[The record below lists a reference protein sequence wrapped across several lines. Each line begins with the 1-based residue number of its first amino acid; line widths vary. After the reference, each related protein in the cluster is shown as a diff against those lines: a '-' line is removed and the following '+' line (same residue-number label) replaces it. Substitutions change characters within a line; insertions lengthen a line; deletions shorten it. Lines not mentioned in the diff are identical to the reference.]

1 MPTSPPDPP
10 PRRGVA
16 AAAAPASGMQLLQG
30 ALILVGVLYFA
41 ADLFIP
47 LALAVL
53 LAFVLAPVTRSFRRI
68 GLPRVA
74 AVLLGV
80 VLGFV
85 LLLGAGLMMG
95 RQASSLAENLPSY
108 QSAISAKL
116 TGLRVSGGLIDRIS
130 ATMDELGHSLR
141 REQAAAPRNLP
152 GDLPAPAPSAAA
164 PGTAVQDAA
173 AERAPMPV
181 VIRPPEPS
189 AFETLRSVAGPLIH
203 PLATSGIVLVL
214 VIFILLYREDLR
226 DRLIRLAGA
235 RDLHRT
241 MAAMDDAAY
250 RLSRYFL
257 AQVALNTSYGLFITA
272 TLWLIG
278 IPNPLLWGF
287 LAGLMR
293 FVPFIGSYI
302 AAAFP
307 ALLALAVDP
316 GWTTLALVLVLF
328 AVSEIAMGQVFEP
341 LIFGHSTGL
350 SPIAVIAAAT
360 FWTWLW
366 GAVGLLLAVPLTVC
380 LVVLGRHV
388 DRLEFLEVM
397 LGDRPPLG
405 PEETFYQR
413 ALAGDVDA
421 LAEQSERCLK
431 EQPLEGYLDTV
442 ALPAL
447 RLAQAD
453 ATREVLAPE
462 RLERLRQ
469 SVLTLLEDLEE
480 AEEKRPD
487 PAPAGGAPGEEPEP
501 VRSAAAPAA
510 WRAPGAVL
518 CLGGRG
524 PFDALLAA
532 MLAQGLV
539 WRGFGVQQGGGAV
552 LPAHPPRLACL
563 CLLEGGTSAAAAR
576 FQLRRLRR
584 RLPPEVAL
592 LALVWRGAQEGE
604 SRMAAALRGDAALAP
619 VALATSLGEAVEAIL
634 DGAAAEEGP
643 GPAEGAVAADASA

>member
-1 MPTSPPDPP
+1 MPTTSPDPP

-16 AAAAPASGMQLLQG
+16 AAAAPATGLQLLQG

-53 LAFVLAPVTRSFRRI
+53 LAFVLAPVTRGFRRV
-68 GLPRVA
+68 GLPRAA
-74 AVLLGV
+74 AVLLAVLLAFV
-80 VLGFV
+80 VL
-85 LLLGAGLMMG
+85 LGVGVMMG

-108 QSAISAKL
+108 QSSISAKL
-116 TGLRVSGGLIDRIS
+116 AGLKVSGGLIDRVS
-130 ATMDELGHSLR
+130 ATMEELGQSLR
-141 REQAAAPRNLP
+141 REQAVAPRGLP
-152 GDLPAPAPSAAA
+152 GDLPAPPPSAAA
-164 PGTAVQDAA
+164 PTDAA
-173 AERAPMPV
+173 GATAESAATPREPMPV
-181 VIRPPEPS
+181 VIRQPEPS

-287 LAGLMR
+287 VAGVMR

-316 GWTTLALVLVLF
+316 GWTTLGLVLVLF
-328 AVSEIAMGQVFEP
+328 VVSEIAMGQVFEP

-350 SPIAVIAAAT
+350 SPIAIIAAAT

-366 GAVGLLLAVPLTVC
+366 GTVGLLLAVPLTVC

-388 DRLEFLEVM
+388 DRLEFLEVI

-431 EQPLEGYLDTV
+431 EQPLEAYLDTV

-453 ATREVLAPE
+453 AAREVLAPE

-487 PAPAGGAPGEEPEP
+487 PAPGSGSEDGPP
-501 VRSAAAPAA
+501 AAAPTA
-510 WRAPGAVL
+510 WRAPGSVL

-539 WRGFGVQQGGGAV
+539 WRGFGVQQGGGAA
-552 LPAHPPRLACL
+552 LPERPPRLACL

-584 RLPPEVAL
+584 RLPPEVAV
-592 LALVWRGAQEGE
+592 LALVWRGAQEGD
-604 SRMAAALRGDAALAP
+604 SRMVAALRGDGVLAP
-619 VALATSLGEAVEAIL
+619 VMLATSLDEAMAAIL
-634 DGAAAEEGP
+634 EGAAAEQPP
-643 GPAEGAVAADASA
+643 GPASGPVPAAAEA

>member
-10 PRRGVA
+10 PRSGVA
-16 AAAAPASGMQLLQG
+16 AAAPGSGLQLMQG
-30 ALILVGVLYFA
+30 ALILIGVLYFA
-41 ADLFIP
+41 SDLLIP

-53 LAFVLAPVTRSFRRI
+53 LAFVLAPVTRAFRRI
-68 GLPRVA
+68 GLPRAA
-74 AVLLGV
+74 AVLLAV
-80 VLGFV
+80 LLGFV
-85 LLLGAGLMMG
+85 VMLGVGVMMG
-95 RQASSLAENLPSY
+95 RQASSLAENLPGY
-108 QSAISAKL
+108 QTSISAKL
-116 TGLRVSGGLIDRIS
+116 AGLRVSGGVIERVS
-130 ATMDELGHSLR
+130 ETMQELGQSLR
-141 REQAAAPRNLP
+141 REPRPAPALP
-152 GDLPAPAPSAAA
+152 GDLPAATPAPPEAEAAA
-164 PGTAVQDAA
+164 GEAA
-173 AERAPMPV
+173 RRPVPV
-181 VIRPPEPS
+181 VIQQPEPS
-189 AFETLRSVAGPLIH
+189 AFETLQSVAGPLIH

-250 RLSRYFL
+250 RLSRFFL
-257 AQVALNTSYGLFITA
+257 AQVALNTGYGLFVTGA
-272 TLWLIG
+272 LWLIG

-287 LAGLMR
+287 VAGLMR

-316 GWTTLALVLVLF
+316 GWTTLMLVFALY
-328 AVSEIAMGQVFEP
+328 AVSEITMGQVFEP

-366 GAVGLLLAVPLTVC
+366 GPVGLLLAVPLTVC

-413 ALAGDVDA
+413 ALAGDVDG
-421 LAEQSERCLK
+421 LAEQSERCMK
-431 EQPLEGYLDTV
+431 EQSLDAYLDGV

-447 RLAQAD
+447 RLAQQD

-462 RLERLRQ
+462 RLDRLRQ
-469 SVLTLLEDLEE
+469 SVLTMLEDLEE
-480 AEEKRPD
+480 AEEKRPE
-487 PAPAGGAPGEEPEP
+487 PARDAAEAEVEGDAMAPD
-501 VRSAAAPAA
+501 S
-510 WRAPGAVL
+510 WRAPGSVL

-539 WRGFGVQQGGGAV
+539 WRGFGVQQGGGAA
-552 LPAHPPRLACL
+552 LPSQPPRLACL
-563 CLLEGGTSAAAAR
+563 CFLEGGTSAAAAR

-584 RLPPEVAL
+584 RLPPEVTL
-592 LALVWRGAQEGE
+592 LALAWRGAAEGE
-604 SRMAAALRGDAALAP
+604 SPMAAALRGDGILAP
-619 VALATSLGEAVEAIL
+619 VRLATSLGEAMETIL
-634 DGAAAEEGP
+634 DSAAAP
-643 GPAEGAVAADASA
+643 TPAVAPPAAEAASSAAAAV